1 MLLVQTLCL
10 ISETVFTGERQ
21 TDGSESMFGAGDKP
35 KRLKG
40 RMEGRR
46 RRSTSEATPE
56 VETQRVE
63 AAEQM
68 APSAVCNL
76 QTPPDDTRGENGR
89 DIP

>member
-10 ISETVFTGERQ
+10 TSETVFTGE
-21 TDGSESMFGAGDKP
+21 TDGWIRVYVRSRRQAEAP
-35 KRLKG
+35 ER

>member
-1 MLLVQTLCL
+1 M
-10 ISETVFTGERQ
+10 S
-21 TDGSESMFGAGDKP
+21 GAGDKP

-40 RMEGRR
+40 RMEG
-46 RRSTSEATPE
+46 RSTSEATPE

>member
-1 MLLVQTLCL
+1 
-10 ISETVFTGERQ
+10 
-21 TDGSESMFGAGDKP
+21 MFGAGDKP

-46 RRSTSEATPE
+46 RRSASEATPE

-76 QTPPDDTRGENGR
+76 QTPPDDTRARMAGTSH
-89 DIP
+89 DASHPHI